1 MSARSI
7 YKDTLTN
14 LFSDLTPEKLANTR
28 ELNYFC
34 NMQQLKYYGK

>member
-14 LFSDLTPEKLANTR
+14 LFFDLIPEKLAKTI

-34 NMQQLKYYGK
+34 NMQQLKNYGK